1 MYSESLVG
9 GLHEKSPLMP
19 GEFRGSGS
27 VSRDPKMVSS
37 GVGTAWLRT
46 RNVSLLVLLLCST
59 RDERSVHEGALFCPL
74 GLPPLDDSGVLI
86 RDRSNDS
93 RGTSITVFLAP
104 FLFSISP
111 STG

>member
-1 MYSESLVG
+1 
-9 GLHEKSPLMP
+9 
-19 GEFRGSGS
+19 
-27 VSRDPKMVSS
+27 MVSS

-46 RNVSLLVLLLCST
+46 RIVSLLVLLLCST
-59 RDERSVHEGALFCPL
+59 RDDRSVHEGALFCPL